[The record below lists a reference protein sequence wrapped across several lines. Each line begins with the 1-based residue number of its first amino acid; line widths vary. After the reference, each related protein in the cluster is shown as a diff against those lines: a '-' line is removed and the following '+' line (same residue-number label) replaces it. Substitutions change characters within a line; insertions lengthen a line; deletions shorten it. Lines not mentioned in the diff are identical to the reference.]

1 MKGRW
6 PPTFPSSSPLP
17 LAAREGEPELVARAV
32 RGDHE
37 AFATL
42 VRPYERVAYRVAAAI
57 TGWNADAEE
66 ATQNGFVKAYRSLHR
81 FRAGAAFRPWLLRIV
96 VNEAHNVLR
105 SERRHERLGARAA
118 EQHEAAIAGADETVI
133 AREEVETVLG
143 ALARLPDADRLALA
157 LRYFAELP
165 DGEAAAPAWAR
176 RRRRTASASCAPAGG
191 SKPCWRKPMAEHE
204 LELRLRAV
212 ARALDADAPAFD
224 PALPPR
230 RPSAALPSERSS
242 RWRPSSPLP
251 ASSARRPPSRRCAA
265 SSTSTRSLSSVRRAR
280 RRAPVRGTARCPPD
294 AVQSVAPFRVRTISS
309 LGAPDAAYV
318 RDDIAG
324 GMVTVVYGDGRCSRS
339 GGRPTWTRASRSSRR
354 RYREDVTVG
363 RLPALWIEGTARGTF
378 TLIGADGAVHRE
390 RFDVSPGVLLW
401 KDDGD
406 AFLLQGA
413 GSKDDAVRLAGAV
426 D

>member
-1 MKGRW
+1 MASGY
-6 PPTFPSSSPLP
+6 PVG
-17 LAAREGEPELVARAV
+17 LAVPVAAPEGEPELVARAA

-105 SERRHERLGARAA
+105 SERRHARLGERAA
-118 EQHEAAIAGADETVI
+118 ERHDAAIGGADETVI
-133 AREEVETVLG
+133 AREEVETVLC
-143 ALARLPDADRLALA
+143 ALGKLPDADRLALA

-165 DGEAAAPAWAR
+165 DARGRRPAGRVGGCVSRPPPARTPAAR
-176 RRRRTASASCAPAGG
+176 SPAGG
-191 SKPCWRKPMAEHE
+191 SRWLSTSSSCACRRSPE
-204 LELRLRAV
+204 RLTRT
-212 ARALDADAPAFD
+212 
-224 PALPPR
+224 R
-230 RPSAALPSERSS
+230 RPSTPPCSALLLGGVSGQRVVALAAVVAVAGVVAA
-242 RWRPSSPLP
+242 P
-251 ASSARRPPSRRCAA
+251 AAVSALRGLFTVEKVAELGPAPGVTAPFEG
-265 SSTSTRSLSSVRRAR
+265 RA
-280 RRAPVRGTARCPPD
+280 VPPD
-294 AVQSVAPFRVRTISS
+294 AVQWVAPFRVRTISS

-318 RDDIAG
+318 RDDITG
-324 GMVTVVYGDGRCSRS
+324 GMVTVVYGRTLLTQWRTTDVDARIEIVPS
-339 GGRPTWTRASRSSRR
+339 GGAAS
-354 RYREDVTVG
+354 DVTVGG

-378 TLIGADGAVHRE
+378 TLIGADGTVHRE
-390 RFDVSPGVLLW
+390 RFEVSPGVLLW
-401 KDDGD
+401 KDQGR